1 MLHACSQASSQFKL
15 QQLVLLRCVLCTHCC
30 TSHHTT
36 DYVNPVEL
44 LQQEEPVTAEK
55 EEEVNILYV
64 ALTRARYRL
73 VLNSSKYYK
82 VLHCTCIQCS

>member
-1 MLHACSQASSQFKL
+1 M
-15 QQLVLLRCVLCTHCC
+15 LLRCAMSTHCC
-30 TSHHTT
+30 ILYHTT

-55 EEEVNILYV
+55 EEEINILYV

-73 VLNSSKYYK
+73 VLNSSKRYE
-82 VLHCTCIQCS
+82 VLHCTCIPCSQSA

>member
-1 MLHACSQASSQFKL
+1 V
-15 QQLVLLRCVLCTHCC
+15 LVLQHLMLFRCTLFTHCFAF
-30 TSHHTT
+30 HDTT

-73 VLNSSKYYK
+73 VLNSSKH
-82 VLHCTCIQCS
+82 HCC